1 MGWTAVKWWSWLH
14 RAPVPPTDTVVEHV
28 RHWPSGF
35 TAAPWRFLTRA
46 PVWKATV
53 WTLLLGALFIP
64 CLVVAIVLLP
74 WLPLSARAADLF
86 GRAGARWMGV
96 PVPDRRAGRWFD
108 WRQAMELV
116 AQLALGFLAFVLACT
131 AGVLTVVMVVIP
143 FGYRSF
149 VDGNLDL
156 VFWSTTGPPAV
167 FAVCL
172 SFAVLSA
179 LLFLYLSWVITGC
192 SVTATVASNAN
203 SEAEVAE
210 LTRSRAVLA
219 DAFTGERL
227 RIERKLHD
235 GAQQYLTALQL
246 NVAALELTA
255 HNGGDLTT
263 PMAEAKT
270 NARQALDSLRTT
282 VRSIYPQVL
291 KDKGLVEAVRE
302 LVAHSG
308 IHGEV
313 TVTGTH
319 HDLTD
324 TPALLLYH
332 CASEGL
338 TNAVK
343 HGDAASVLVT
353 IDYRQDATVVTVDDD
368 GRGVGAGSSGTAGS
382 AGTGIA
388 GLRERAAILGGTV
401 SLRPGTAPWTT
412 RLALSVERNRL

>member
-1 MGWTAVKWWSWLH
+1 MSTSVPS
-14 RAPVPPTDTVVEHV
+14 APT
-28 RHWPSGF
+28 RYWPSGF
-35 TAAPWRFLTRA
+35 SAAPWRFLTRA

-53 WTLLLGALFIP
+53 WTLLLAALFIP

-74 WLPLSARAADLF
+74 WLPLSARVADLF
-86 GRAGARWMGV
+86 GRAGARWMAVAV
-96 PVPDRRAGRWFD
+96 PARRAGRWFD

-116 AQLALGFLAFVLACT
+116 AQLALGFAAFILACS
-131 AGVLTVVMVVIP
+131 AGVLTVVTVVIP
-143 FGYRSF
+143 FTYQSSQ
-149 VDGNLDL
+149 DGNLDL
-156 VFWSTTGPPAV
+156 VFWSTTWPPAV

-172 SFAVLSA
+172 SFAVISA

-192 SVTATVASNAN
+192 SVAATVASNQN

-227 RIERKLHD
+227 RIERELHD

-255 HNGGDLTT
+255 HNGGDLTV
-263 PMAEAKT
+263 PMAEVKT
-270 NARQALDSLRTT
+270 NARQSLDSLRTT
-282 VRSIYPQVL
+282 VRGIYPQVL

-308 IHGEV
+308 INGEV
-313 TVTGTH
+313 AVTGVPR
-319 HDLTD
+319 DLTD

-332 CASEGL
+332 CAAEGL

-343 HGDAASVLVT
+343 HGDAANILVT

-368 GRGVGAGSSGTAGS
+368 GRGVSTGPAGSSGS
-382 AGTGIA
+382 KGTGIA
-388 GLRERAAILGGTV
+388 GLRERAATLGGTV
-401 SLRPGTAPWTT
+401 SLTPATSPWTT
-412 RLALSVERNRL
+412 RLALSVERNRP